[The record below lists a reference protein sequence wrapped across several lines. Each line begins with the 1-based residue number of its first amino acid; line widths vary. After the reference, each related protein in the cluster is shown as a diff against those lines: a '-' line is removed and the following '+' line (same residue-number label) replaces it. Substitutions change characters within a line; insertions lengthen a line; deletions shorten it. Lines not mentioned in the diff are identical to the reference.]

1 MYNVIGDIMNL
12 NLSSTNFL
20 IINILAAVIGIY
32 FILKSKKNKDKS
44 ISSKS
49 IRLNF
54 YEKSYFYKGAN
65 YIHNTIIAM
74 LLYLNECNAINI
86 EKTFYKN
93 RKGEDAINYIF
104 TKGNL
109 ENIDNVLAKLI
120 DIIFSFSDNDKISSR
135 ELNKIRRDAPD
146 DYNNKFYEL
155 IDLLEKQFVKLGLKK
170 EHSSSDKVL
179 TNFLGF
185 FILLGLGMISIYN
198 SAYIGVINIVLS
210 IMFFGLSISNVAE
223 LPQAGKNKFE
233 ELSKLETRLK
243 KLELDTGD
251 PTLVAIGFGL
261 KYENI
266 LAIRNKSNN
275 GYDIYFD
282 SDRSDFQSTMRTALV
297 GDSFLVK

>member
-12 NLSSTNFL
+12 NLSSRSFL
-20 IINILAAVIGIY
+20 VINILAAVIGIY
-32 FILKSKKNKDKS
+32 FILKSKKNKDKN
-44 ISSKS
+44 IISKS
-49 IRLNF
+49 ISLNF

-74 LLYLNECNAINI
+74 LLSLNERGKINI

-93 RKGEDAINYIF
+93 RKGEDVVNYIF
-104 TKGNL
+104 TKENL
-109 ENIDNVLAKLI
+109 EKIDRVENKLI
-120 DIIFSFSDNDKISSR
+120 DIVFSFGEEDKISSR
-135 ELNKIRRDAPD
+135 ELNKIRKDAPD

-155 IDLLEKQFVKLGLKK
+155 IELLENQFVKLGLKK
-170 EHSSSDKVL
+170 EHNSSGKVL

-198 SAYIGVINIVLS
+198 SAYVGVINIALS
-210 IMFFGLSISNVAE
+210 VMFFGLSISNVAE

-233 ELSKLETRLK
+233 ELSKLESKLK
-243 KLELDTGD
+243 KLELNTED

-266 LAIRNKSNN
+266 LAIKNKNN
-275 GYDIYFD
+275 DNYNLYFD
-282 SDRSDFQSTMRTALV
+282 GSRSDFQNTMRTALV